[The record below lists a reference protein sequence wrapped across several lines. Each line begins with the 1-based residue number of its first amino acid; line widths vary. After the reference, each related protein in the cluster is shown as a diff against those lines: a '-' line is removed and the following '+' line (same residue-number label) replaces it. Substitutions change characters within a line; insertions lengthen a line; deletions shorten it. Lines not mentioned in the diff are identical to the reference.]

1 MQGRR
6 RSHHLICSVL
16 SKSRLPLSRWP
27 VILTHRQLPFPDL
40 SYYYPPISRSTY
52 TWYVIVVGISAY
64 LALRRSCCAAES
76 PDCVTAGSRRTDLP
90 DIRTSDIDQHKDA
103 STGVWVTFRD
113 GVYDVTDFVAEHPG
127 DKKILLAAG
136 GAVDGFWDFYAIHHT
151 AHVYE
156 QLEQLRIGN
165 LHPDDAT
172 KTPASGTD
180 NSKAFSNE
188 PRRSPVL
195 RVHSTRP
202 FNAES
207 PAELLVDDFITPTE
221 LFYVRNHLPVPPT
234 VDSVT
239 VDGVGL
245 RTSIGLSVSEMKTR
259 FEVVTVTATLQCAG
273 NRRRE
278 MDGFRSVKG
287 LQWGSAAIGNASWT
301 GVRLSDVLAYAGVR
315 EEDVEHIIFQGGDT
329 DAEGTPYEASIPAA
343 TAMDPRK
350 DVLLAFEM
358 NGEPLS
364 RDHGAP
370 CRVIVPG
377 LIGARQV
384 KWLRRITASRSVSDS
399 HWQRADYKVVP
410 TSFDWTT
417 DDISKVTPIYE
428 YPVQS
433 AICEPADGSSL
444 DADEDTVVVRGYS
457 WSGGGRGILGVDVSL
472 DGGTTWRA
480 AKLTQ
485 TSQDVYRQWAWTLF
499 EVEAPIPSDR
509 RGRKLDVV
517 CRAVDSEHNS
527 QPDKVADI
535 WNQRGLLHNA
545 YPRVTVHVP
554 ATR

>member
-1 MQGRR
+1 MR
-6 RSHHLICSVL
+6 
-16 SKSRLPLSRWP
+16 P
-27 VILTHRQLPFPDL
+27 
-40 SYYYPPISRSTY
+40 
-52 TWYVIVVGISAY
+52 VVGISAY
-64 LALRRSCCAAES
+64 LTLSRSCCAGES
-76 PDCVTAGSRRTDLP
+76 PDGVTAGSRRADLP
-90 DIRTSDIDQHKDA
+90 DIRTSDIKQHKNA

-113 GVYDVTDFVAEHPG
+113 GVYDVTDFVAKHPG

-239 VDGVGL
+239 V
-245 RTSIGLSVSEMKTR
+245 
-259 FEVVTVTATLQCAG
+259 
-273 NRRRE
+273 
-278 MDGFRSVKG
+278 DGFRSVKG

-417 DDISKVTPIYE
+417 DDISKVAPIYE